1 MKKTSKTVA
10 VATLGCKV
18 NQFESA
24 SFLSDFVE
32 QGVEQVPF
40 SRAADIYV
48 INTCAVTAKAAAQS
62 RQMIR
67 RAQRANPS
75 AKIVVTGC
83 YAQVEPEA
91 VREIV
96 ASRNF
101 NLVANHQKHCLVDA
115 ALCRPVPA
123 FDPEIG
129 RQKEISPLQVQR
141 FAGRSRPF
149 LKIQDGCNNFCSYC
163 IVPHAR
169 GRSRSLAP
177 AAVLAQARQFVAAGY
192 REVVVTGIHVGAYGR
207 DLRPETSLCG
217 ILAQLVR
224 ETPEIR
230 YRISS
235 LEPSEISAEMLRLM
249 ADTPALADHLHI
261 PLQSGD
267 DIVLKRMRRC
277 YSTREFKEV
286 VMAVRR
292 ALPAAAIGVDVL
304 TGFPGEDEQ
313 AFYNTCE
320 LIDQLPVTYLHV
332 FPYSRRPGT
341 PAAAMAN
348 QIDKETRD
356 ERVAVLRQ
364 LGEKKKT
371 AFYRSQLGRLHQVLI
386 EGNRSRPGLLKGF
399 SANYIPVTIRAPAA
413 AANQVLTVRL
423 EELLDDGTV
432 LGSLP
437 FLSI

>member
-1 MKKTSKTVA
+1 MKKGTKTVA

-32 QGVEQVPF
+32 QGLEQVPF
-40 SRAADIYV
+40 SQAADIYV

-83 YAQVEPEA
+83 YAQVEPDTI
-91 VREIV
+91 REITRGDC
-96 ASRNF
+96 SC
-101 NLVANHQKHCLVDA
+101 LVANHQKHHLVA
-115 ALCRPVPA
+115 TALNQTAPD

-129 RQKEISPLQVQR
+129 REKEISPLRVKR

-177 AAVLAQARQFVAAGY
+177 EAVLAQARQFVAAGY
-192 REVVVTGIHVGAYGR
+192 REMVVTGIHVGAYGR
-207 DLRPETSLCG
+207 DLCPRVSLTG
-217 ILAQLVR
+217 ILEQLAR
-224 ETPEIR
+224 ATPGIR

-235 LEPSEISAEMLRLM
+235 LEPSEISTELLRLM
-249 ADTPALADHLHI
+249 AETPALMDHLHI

-267 DIVLKRMRRC
+267 DIILKQMRRC
-277 YSTREFKEV
+277 YSTREFKEIV
-286 VMAVRR
+286 LAVRQ
-292 ALPAAAIGVDVL
+292 ALPAAAIGVDLL

-332 FPYSRRPGT
+332 FPYSRRPST
-341 PAAAMAN
+341 PAATMAG
-348 QIDKETRD
+348 QVGKATRD

-364 LGEKKKT
+364 LGEKKKI
-371 AFYRSQLGRLHQVLI
+371 AFYRSQLGTLHQVLV
-386 EGNRSRPGLLKGF
+386 EGGRHRPGLLKGF
-399 SANYIPVTIRAPAA
+399 SGNYIPVTIKGPAP

-423 EELLDDGTV
+423 EKLLDDGTV
-432 LGSLP
+432 LGTT
-437 FLSI
+437 FI